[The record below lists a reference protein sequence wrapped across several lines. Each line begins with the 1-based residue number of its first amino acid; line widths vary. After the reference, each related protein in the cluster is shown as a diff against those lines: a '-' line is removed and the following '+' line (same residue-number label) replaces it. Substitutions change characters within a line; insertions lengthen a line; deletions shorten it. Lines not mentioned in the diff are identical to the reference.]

1 MFLRKALEE
10 HKWLLCT
17 LNQQEAFYTNYA
29 KKLGRLTKLPDIYD
43 KINELYDRRREIELG
58 GGDARIEKQ
67 HEKGK
72 LTARERIELLV
83 DPGSFIE
90 LNPFIQHRSTDFG
103 LENQKGPGD
112 GVVTGYGKVNGRPIY
127 LFSQDFT
134 VFGGALGEMH
144 AKKIANVMDLA
155 AKNGAPFI
163 GLNDSGGARIQEGV
177 VSLDGYGQIFYRNSI
192 YSGVIP
198 QISVIMGPC
207 AGGAVYSPAITDFV
221 FMVEKTSQMF
231 ITGPKV
237 IETVTGEKISAEDLG
252 GAIVHNTISGNA
264 HFHEP
269 SEEETL
275 QQVRLLLSYLP
286 QNYEERPPR
295 LEPDSK
301 EDYRP
306 DLTDV
311 VPFDALRPYDVRKVI
326 QQVVDADSFLEVQ
339 KDFARNIVIGLAR
352 VKGEVVGLVCNQPK
366 VMAGGLDINSSDK
379 ASRFIRFCDSFNIP
393 IITFEDVTGFFPG
406 IKQEHGGIIRHG
418 AKILYAY
425 SEATVPKLT
434 VILRKAY
441 GGAYVALNS
450 KSIGADL
457 VFAWPNAEIAVMG
470 PQGAANII
478 FSKEIQNS
486 DSPEQTRQQKIDEYR
501 EKFANPYVAASQGMV
516 DDVIDPRETRIKL
529 IQALEMLRTKKEDRP
544 GKKHGNIP
552 L

>member
-1 MFLRKALEE
+1 M
-10 HKWLLCT
+10 
-17 LNQQEAFYTNYA
+17 
-29 KKLGRLTKLPDIYD
+29 DIYE
-43 KINELYDRRREIELG
+43 KINELYDKRREVELG
-58 GGDARIEKQ
+58 GGDKKIDKQ

-72 LTARERIELLV
+72 LTARERIDILV
-83 DPGSFIE
+83 DPGSFVE
-90 LNPFIQHRSTDFG
+90 LNPFIEHRCSDFG
-103 LENQKGPGD
+103 LEGAKGPGD
-112 GVVTGYGKVNGRPIY
+112 GVVTGYGKVNGKPIY

-144 AKKIANVMDLA
+144 AKKISHVMDLA
-155 AKNGAPFI
+155 VKNGAPFI

-177 VSLDGYGQIFYRNSI
+177 VSLDGYGHIFYRNSV

-221 FMVEKTSQMF
+221 FMVDDTSQMF

-237 IETVTGEKISAEDLG
+237 IETVTGEKISSEDLG
-252 GAIVHNTISGNA
+252 GARVHNSISGNA
-264 HFHEP
+264 HFRGKT
-269 SEEETL
+269 EEEVL
-275 QQVRLLLSYLP
+275 QEVRKLLSYLP
-286 QNYEERPPR
+286 QNNEEKPPR
-295 LEPDSK
+295 VEVDHD
-301 EDYRP
+301 EDYREN
-306 DLTDV
+306 LTDLI
-311 VPFDALRPYDVRKVI
+311 PFDAIRPYDVRTVI
-326 QQVVDADSFLEVQ
+326 NEIVDEGSFLEVH
-339 KDFARNIVIGLAR
+339 KEFAKNIVVGLAR
-352 VKGEVVGLVCNQPK
+352 IKGEVVGLVCNQPK
-366 VMAGGLDINSSDK
+366 FMAGGLDIDSSDK
-379 ASRFIRFCDSFNIP
+379 AARFIRFCDSFNIP
-393 IITFEDVTGFFPG
+393 LITFEDVTGFFPG

-425 SEATVPKLT
+425 SEATVPKMT

-478 FSKEIQNS
+478 FAKEIAKNEN
-486 DSPEQTRQQKIDEYR
+486 PELLREQKIEEYR
-501 EKFANPYVAASQGMV
+501 EKFANPYVAASRGMV

-529 IQALEMLRTKKEDRP
+529 IQGLEMMRNKREDRP
-544 GKKHGNIP
+544 KKKHGNIP

>member
-1 MFLRKALEE
+1 MV
-10 HKWLLCT
+10 
-17 LNQQEAFYTNYA
+17 
-29 KKLGRLTKLPDIYD
+29 DIYE
-43 KINELYDRRREIELG
+43 KINELYDRRREVELG
-58 GGDARIEKQ
+58 GGDEKIDKQ

-72 LTARERIELLV
+72 LTARERIDLLLDKGTFV
-83 DPGSFIE
+83 E
-90 LNPFIQHRSTDFG
+90 LNPFIEHRSTDFG
-103 LENQKGPGD
+103 LADKKGPGD
-112 GVVTGYGKVNGRPIY
+112 GVVTGYGKINGRAVY

-177 VSLDGYGQIFYRNSI
+177 VSLDGYGHIFYRNAI

-237 IETVTGEKISAEDLG
+237 IETVTGEKISSEDLG
-252 GAIVHNTISGNA
+252 GASVHNSISGNA
-264 HFHEP
+264 HFSGET
-269 SEEETL
+269 EEEVL
-275 QQVRLLLSYLP
+275 KQVRDLVTYLP
-286 QNYEERPPR
+286 QNNEEKSPILPV
-295 LEPDSK
+295 K
-301 EDYRP
+301 EDDDYRP
-306 DLTDV
+306 NLTDII
-311 VPFDALRPYDVRKVI
+311 PFDAVRPYDVRKVI
-326 QQVVDADSFLEVQ
+326 EQVVDEKSFMEIH
-339 KDFARNIVIGLAR
+339 KDFAKNIVVGFAR
-352 VKGEVVGLVCNQPK
+352 IKGEVVGLVCNQPK
-366 VMAGGLDINSSDK
+366 YMAGGLDIDSSDK

-393 IITFEDVTGFFPG
+393 LITFEDVTGFFPG
-406 IKQEHGGIIRHG
+406 VKQEHGGIIRHG

-478 FSKEIQNS
+478 FAREISES
-486 DSPEQTRQQKIDEYR
+486 DDPEKTRAMKIEEYR

-516 DDVIDPRETRIKL
+516 DDVIDPRETRVKIV
-529 IQALEMLRTKKEDRP
+529 QALEMLRNKKETRP
-544 GKKHGNIP
+544 NKKHGNIP

>member
-1 MFLRKALEE
+1 M
-10 HKWLLCT
+10 T
-17 LNQQEAFYTNYA
+17 
-29 KKLGRLTKLPDIYD
+29 DIYE
-43 KINELYDRRREIELG
+43 KINDLYDRRRRAELG
-58 GGDARIEKQ
+58 GGDERIARQ

-72 LTARERIELLV
+72 LTARERIELLLDEDTFV
-83 DPGSFIE
+83 E
-90 LNPFIQHRSTDFG
+90 LNPFIEHRSTDFG
-103 LENQKGPGD
+103 LEEMKYPGD
-112 GVVTGYGKVNGRPIY
+112 GVVTGYGKINGRPVY

-144 AKKIANVMDLA
+144 AEKIAKAMDLA

-177 VSLDGYGQIFYRNSI
+177 VSLDGYGHVFYRNAI

-221 FMVEKTSQMF
+221 FMVDKTSQMF

-237 IETVTGEKISAEDLG
+237 IETVTGEKISSEDLG
-252 GAIVHNTISGNA
+252 GSKVHNTFSGNA
-264 HFHEP
+264 HFRAG
-269 SEEETL
+269 SEEEVL
-275 QQVRLLLSYLP
+275 SMVRKLLSYLP
-286 QNYEERPPR
+286 QNNQEKSAREKWIAGDE
-295 LEPDSK
+295 L
-301 EDYRP
+301 RP
-306 DLTDV
+306 DLADT
-311 VPFDALRPYDVRKVI
+311 VPYDAVRPYDVRAVI
-326 QQVVDADSFLEVQ
+326 DQVVDDNSFFEVQ
-339 KDFARNIVIGLAR
+339 KEFAKNIVIGFAR
-352 VKGEVVGLVCNQPK
+352 IRGEAVGLVCNQPK
-366 VMAGGLDINSSDK
+366 FLAGGLDIDSSDK
-379 ASRFIRFCDSFNIP
+379 AARFIRFCDSFNIP

-406 IKQEHGGIIRHG
+406 VKQEHGGIIRHG

-425 SEATVPKLT
+425 SEATVPKIT

-478 FSKEIQNS
+478 FAREIAQSEN
-486 DSPEQTRQQKIDEYR
+486 PEKIRKQKITDYR
-501 EKFANPYVAASQGMV
+501 EKFANPYVAAAHGMV
-516 DDVIDPRETRIKL
+516 DDVIDPRETRLKL
-529 IQALEMLRTKKEDRP
+529 IQALEMLHNKKDDRP
-544 GKKHGNIP
+544 RKKHGNIP

>member
-1 MFLRKALEE
+1 M
-10 HKWLLCT
+10 T
-17 LNQQEAFYTNYA
+17 
-29 KKLGRLTKLPDIYD
+29 DIYD
-43 KINELYDRRREIELG
+43 KINELYDRRREAELG
-58 GGDARIEKQ
+58 GGDERITRQ

-72 LTARERIELLV
+72 LTARERIELLLDEGTFV
-83 DPGSFIE
+83 E
-90 LNPFIQHRSTDFG
+90 LNPFTEHRSSNFG
-103 LENQKGPGD
+103 LEDVKYPGD
-112 GVVTGYGKVNGRPIY
+112 GVVTGYGKINGRPVY

-144 AKKIANVMDLA
+144 AEKIAKAMDLA

-177 VSLDGYGQIFYRNSI
+177 VSLDGYGHVFYRNAI

-221 FMVEKTSQMF
+221 FMVDETSQMF

-237 IETVTGEKISAEDLG
+237 IETVTGEKISSEDLG
-252 GAIVHNTISGNA
+252 GSKVHNTISGNA
-264 HFHEP
+264 HFRAG
-269 SEEETL
+269 SEKKVL
-275 QQVRLLLSYLP
+275 AMVRKLMTYLP
-286 QNYEERPPR
+286 QNNQGK
-295 LEPDSK
+295 STK
-301 EDYRP
+301 EKWIAEDELRT
-306 DLTDV
+306 DLADT
-311 VPFDALRPYDVRKVI
+311 VPYDAVRPYDVRDVI
-326 QQVVDADSFLEVQ
+326 SQVVDNNSFFEVQ
-339 KDFARNIVIGLAR
+339 KEFAKNIVIGFAR
-352 VKGEVVGLVCNQPK
+352 IRGEVIGLVCNQPK
-366 VMAGGLDINSSDK
+366 FLAGGLDIDSSDK

-406 IKQEHGGIIRHG
+406 VKQEHGGIIRHG

-425 SEATVPKLT
+425 SEATVPKIT

-478 FSKEIQNS
+478 FAREIAQSEN
-486 DSPEQTRQQKIDEYR
+486 PEETRNQKIEEYR
-501 EKFANPYVAASQGMV
+501 EKFANPYVAAAQGMV
-516 DDVIDPRETRIKL
+516 DDVIDPRETRLKL
-529 IQALEMLRTKKEDRP
+529 IQALEMLHNKQEDRP
-544 GKKHGNIP
+544 QKKHGNIP

>member
-1 MFLRKALEE
+1 MI
-10 HKWLLCT
+10 
-17 LNQQEAFYTNYA
+17 
-29 KKLGRLTKLPDIYD
+29 DIYE
-43 KINELYDRRREIELG
+43 KINELYDKRREVELG
-58 GGDARIEKQ
+58 GGDERIDKQ

-83 DPGSFIE
+83 DQGTFVELSPFIE
-90 LNPFIQHRSTDFG
+90 HRTNDFG
-103 LENQKGPGD
+103 LDEQKGPGD

-155 AKNGAPFI
+155 AKNGTPFV

-177 VSLDGYGQIFYRNSI
+177 VSLDGYGHIFYRNAI

-237 IETVTGEKISAEDLG
+237 IETVTGEKISSEDLG
-252 GAIVHNTISGNA
+252 GANVHNSISGNA
-264 HFHEP
+264 HFQAE
-269 SEEETL
+269 SEQEVLEN
-275 QQVRLLLSYLP
+275 VRRLLSYLP
-286 QNYEERPPR
+286 QNNEEKPLR
-295 LEPDSK
+295 LEGDN
-301 EDYRP
+301 ENDYRP

-311 VPFDALRPYDVRKVI
+311 IPFDAVRPYDVRKVI
-326 QQVVDADSFLEVQ
+326 EQVVDADSFMEIQ
-339 KDFARNIVIGLAR
+339 KDFARNIVVGFAR
-352 VKGEVVGLVCNQPK
+352 IKGEAVGLVCNQPK
-366 VMAGGLDINSSDK
+366 VMAGGLDIDSSDK
-379 ASRFIRFCDSFNIP
+379 AARFIRTCDSFNIP

-478 FSKEIQNS
+478 FAKEIQSSEN
-486 DSPEQTRQQKIDEYR
+486 PEQVRQQKIEEYR
-501 EKFANPYVAASQGMV
+501 EKFANPYVAASRGMV
-516 DDVIDPRETRIKL
+516 DDVIDPRETRIKI
-529 IQALEMLRTKKEDRP
+529 IQALEMLRNKKESRP
-544 GKKHGNIP
+544 YKKHGNIP